1 MTDELP
7 ESIEVSL
14 SSLAELAVEWW
25 RLERWSSAAGESVPH
40 ARHVARRLARFL
52 SAHGLEVLD
61 ITGRAYE
68 PGLAVE
74 VLDAYTDETLPSGA
88 QVIDETVSPIVLWR
102 GSVVRHGQV
111 VIKTSND

>member
-14 SSLAELAVEWW
+14 QSLAELAVECW
-25 RLERWSSAAGESVPH
+25 RLERWAGDASESAPR
-40 ARHVARRLARFL
+40 ARHVARRMKSFL
-52 SAHGLEVLD
+52 GAHGLEVLD
-61 ITGRAYE
+61 VTGRAYE

-74 VLDAYTDETLPSGA
+74 VLDAYADASLPAGA
-88 QVIDETVSPIVLWR
+88 RVIDETVSPIVLWR